1 MSPTKQDNPD
11 LWFFFDM
18 RGEYHGHVTT
28 GENEKGVLMLKKG
41 DYDEYLLS
49 LGREVGCPE
58 ELEFNY
64 IVGDIEIQATIK
76 LFDDEGFTIR
86 KATEQDFNELEF
98 EMDELLRC

>member
-86 KATEQDFNELEF
+86 KSTEQDFNELEF

>member
-1 MSPTKQDNPD
+1 MVASPG
-11 LWFFFDM
+11 LL
-18 RGEYHGHVTT
+18 TT

-49 LGREVGCPE
+49 LGKEVGYPE
-58 ELEFNY
+58 ALDCNY
-64 IVGDIEIQATIK
+64 IVRDIEIQATIK